1 MLGRAHMVKGLAR
14 SLADTTEGQARLL
27 FVCTRGDRAVLDA
40 VRDHDYM
47 VLPRRAKG
55 DYAAKIN
62 AGIAASD
69 EPLIF
74 TGAIDLRFRHGWL
87 NAARRMMVGRVGV
100 VGTDDLNDP
109 RTGMGLHSTHM
120 LVARWYADLGQIDGA
135 PGFMHEGYWHE
146 YVDNEAVAVAKF
158 RDAYAHAYGAQV
170 EHLHWSNGK
179 RKADSV
185 DDMHQIRMAVGKRLF
200 VERRHLWT

>member
-1 MLGRAHMVKGLAR
+1 MLGRAHMVKGLTR
-14 SLADTTEGQARLL
+14 SLADSTEGQARPL
-27 FVCTRGDRAVLDA
+27 FVCTSGDKAVLEA
-40 VRDHDYM
+40 VKDHDYLVM
-47 VLPRRAKG
+47 PRRPRG

-62 AGIAASD
+62 AGIAAST

-87 NAARRMMVGRVGV
+87 TAARRMMTNGVGV

-109 RTGMGLHSTHM
+109 RTSMGLHATHM

-146 YVDNEAVAVAKF
+146 YVDNEAVAVARF
-158 RDAYAHAYGAQV
+158 RNAYAHAYGSQV
-170 EHLHWSNGK
+170 EHMHWSNGK

-185 DDMHQIRMAVGKRLF
+185 DELHTIRMLVGKRLF
-200 VERRHLWT
+200 AERRHLWT